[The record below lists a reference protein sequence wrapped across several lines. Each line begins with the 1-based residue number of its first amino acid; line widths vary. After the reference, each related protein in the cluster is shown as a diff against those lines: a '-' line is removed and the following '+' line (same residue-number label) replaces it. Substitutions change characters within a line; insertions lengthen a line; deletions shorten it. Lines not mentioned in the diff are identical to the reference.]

1 MTDKNEEARELEEL
15 LSRALEPKGDPPI
28 PLLSL
33 EALGMGDGSKA
44 CPGRPGRQTLSPERA
59 MNTEAH
65 VAPSTTLRSVGS
77 DDWME
82 EVGRIIPAKKRVEDR
97 VDAWFC
103 RLASVVVA
111 VFLILA
117 LHQTLHARPADS
129 NAPQHDVAR
138 IVG

>member
-1 MTDKNEEARELEEL
+1 MTDKNEEAMELDEL

-28 PLLSL
+28 PLLNL
-33 EALGMGDGSKA
+33 EALGMGVGSKA
-44 CPGRPGRQTLSPERA
+44 RPGRPQTLSPERA

-65 VAPSTTLRSVGS
+65 AATSTTRRSVGL

-82 EVGRIIPAKKRVEDR
+82 EEGRIIPAKQLLEDR

-103 RLASVVVA
+103 RLAGIVVA

-117 LHQTLHARPADS
+117 LHQALYARPADQ
-129 NAPQHDVAR
+129 NAPQHDIAR